1 MVFDDDLG
9 EYDIVLNRLNPAIT
23 RMKAINLVVRV
34 VFKFA
39 LRDLSNILMEMV
51 SLMSGVEVRF
61 VSISI

>member
-51 SLMSGVEVRF
+51 SSMSGVEVRF